1 MTYSPRSY
9 PLTWL
14 VVLAIHV
21 LCLMPVP
28 ETPLDGIAFIDKWTH
43 LVMYG
48 GLCLTIWYE
57 VFLHHG
63 MKPLIHLNQV
73 KTETLNWRHLRIG
86 ALYLPTFLGAY
97 IEVLQATCT
106 NGTRSGDVIDWLADT
121 LGVLIAWGVAW
132 MVIRGIR
139 KVRKVRMV

>member
-1 MTYSPRSY
+1 MDSLLFN
-9 PLTWL
+9 PLKYEIRTSFL
-14 VVLAIHV
+14 SAHV
-21 LCLMPVP
+21 AGGACHPYPVP
-28 ETPLDGIAFIDKWTH
+28 ETPLSDIAFIDKWTH

-63 MKPLIHLNQV
+63 MKPFVHLSQV
-73 KTETLNWRHLRIG
+73 QTKTLNWRHLRIG
-86 ALYLPTFLGAY
+86 ALYLPTFLGGY

-121 LGVLIAWGVAW
+121 LGVVIIWIVAWGV
-132 MVIRGIR
+132 VRSIK
-139 KVRKVRMV
+139 KV

>member
-1 MTYSPRSY
+1 MKYGPRSY

-14 VVLAIHV
+14 VVIAIHI
-21 LCLMPVP
+21 LCLFPVP
-28 ETPLDGIAFIDKWTH
+28 ETPLNEIAFIDKWTH

-63 MKPLIHLNQV
+63 MKPLIHLCQV
-73 KTETLNWRHLRIG
+73 KTETLNWHHLRVG

-121 LGVLIAWGVAW
+121 LGVLIVWVVARL
-132 MVIRGIR
+132 V
-139 KVRKVRMV
+139 VRWIGQRVEDGSK

>member
-1 MTYSPRSY
+1 MKYGPRSY
-9 PLTWL
+9 PFTWL
-14 VVLAIHV
+14 VVLAIHI
-21 LCLMPVP
+21 LCLFPVP
-28 ETPLDGIAFIDKWTH
+28 ETPLSDIAFIDKWTH

-86 ALYLPTFLGAY
+86 ALWLPIYLGAH

-106 NGTRSGDVIDWLADT
+106 HGTRSGDVIDWLADT
-121 LGVLIAWGVAW
+121 LGVLIAWVLAR
-132 MVIRGIR
+132 VVVRCLR
-139 KVRKVRMV
+139 KK